1 MNSVGCLYA
10 TAMYSHFV
18 PNSRQI
24 SHRQSLFFA
33 YIFKYPVRHLRETI
47 LEIGT
52 SQQLFLLLCKLLYDV
67 TTTTVFSAATAAR
80 NCQHRHSLV
89 PGHEYK
95 LLPTLEKL
103 LIGIFFSN
111 VSCNSLKKFIAIPDA
126 RLLATMA
133 KVGYPKVAIQDIL
146 RFFFY
151 LKEVEKTRS
160 SRSGCPPFFLL
171 QELQDFG
178 IVSKFQPSQNKKE
191 LVLEFSSPQK
201 KS

>member
-1 MNSVGCLYA
+1 M
-10 TAMYSHFV
+10 
-18 PNSRQI
+18 
-24 SHRQSLFFA
+24 
-33 YIFKYPVRHLRETI
+33 
-47 LEIGT
+47 EIGT

-67 TTTTVFSAATAAR
+67 TTTTVFSAAAAR
-80 NCQHRHSLV
+80 NCQHQHSLV

-103 LIGIFFSN
+103 LIGNFFSN

-151 LKEVEKTRS
+151 LKEVEKNLFFS
-160 SRSGCPPFFLL
+160 PCGCPPFFFL

-178 IVSKFQPSQNKKE
+178 IVSKFQPSQK
-191 LVLEFSSPQK
+191 
-201 KS
+201 